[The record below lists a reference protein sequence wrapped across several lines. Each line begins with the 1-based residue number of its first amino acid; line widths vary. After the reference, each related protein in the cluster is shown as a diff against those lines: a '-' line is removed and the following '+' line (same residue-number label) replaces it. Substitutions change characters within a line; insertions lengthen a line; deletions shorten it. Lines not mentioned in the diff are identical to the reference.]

1 MICRSGH
8 ASFNTVHCMNIRKYL
23 SMIMFTS
30 ALWSG
35 AGFVSPAQGF
45 ELRFPLV
52 DFAQAHWHKLNPL
65 AQNPAVDRVSPD
77 PAKDLMVKNMTITRS
92 SSDKSLLNVEGEIN
106 NQSGQSHYV
115 YYIIAK
121 FISKDTS
128 IKQAIIPVNS
138 TIEPG
143 QSTSFTHE
151 ISTESLNSLAP
162 ESVKPIVVKYEYR

>member
-1 MICRSGH
+1 
-8 ASFNTVHCMNIRKYL
+8 
-23 SMIMFTS
+23 MFTS

-35 AGFVSPAQGF
+35 SGFRSPAHGF
-45 ELRFPLV
+45 DLRIPLV
-52 DFAQAHWHKLNPL
+52 NFAQAQWHKINPI

-77 PAKDLMVKNMTITRS
+77 PAKDLLVKNMTIVRS
-92 SSDKSLLNVEGEIN
+92 SSDKSILNVEGEIN

-143 QSTSFTHE
+143 KSTSFTHE
-151 ISTESLNSLAP
+151 ISAESLNSIAP

>member
-1 MICRSGH
+1 
-8 ASFNTVHCMNIRKYL
+8 
-23 SMIMFTS
+23 MFTI
-30 ALWSG
+30 AFWSG
-35 AGFVSPAQGF
+35 SSFRSPAQGF

-52 DFAQAHWHKLNPL
+52 NFAQAQWHKLNPL
-65 AQNPAVDRVSPD
+65 AQNPAVDRVTPD
-77 PAKDLMVKNMTITRS
+77 PAKDLMVKNMTIVRS

-128 IKQAIIPVNS
+128 IKQAIIPINS

-143 QSTSFTHE
+143 RSTSFVHE
-151 ISTESLNSLAP
+151 ISTESLNLLAP